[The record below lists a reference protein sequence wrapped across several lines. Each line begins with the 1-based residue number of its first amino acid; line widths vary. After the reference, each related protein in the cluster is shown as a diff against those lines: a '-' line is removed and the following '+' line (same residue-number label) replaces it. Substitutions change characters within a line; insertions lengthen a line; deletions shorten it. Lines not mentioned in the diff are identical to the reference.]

1 MVNVMVKITNKMVT
15 KTLQGCS
22 YTEFWVSPANWQK
35 ATKKDLSKDWFVE
48 CVFFD
53 PRYEKKYPKGFSF
66 RKKANKPQ
74 TIEER
79 KALISFFLKSIPQQ
93 FNDGY
98 NPITKKY
105 MNLRNEGLYPDLLF
119 IEAYR
124 RALEIKSG
132 TKSHLYNIKRAIDRL
147 EEASEA
153 LGMQY
158 IKIKDLR
165 RVDLKRMLDYLKLT
179 DKYYNKFVI
188 YFSSLYRE
196 LIEYECCESNI
207 TRDIYPKKTFKEP
220 RLVLEKNELDRV
232 RKHLEEIHP
241 DFYRYMMIFLY
252 SGARN
257 TELFRLQR
265 KDVDLDKQ
273 EFVILLEKGGQYK
286 RCTKVILSPAL
297 EYWQDICS
305 ECKSPDDYLFAL
317 NFVPSKKMGNKEIV
331 TRFWKR
337 NVKDKLGIEADFY
350 SLKHYMLDN
359 LDSDTAMLLASHT
372 NKNTTA
378 IYQVNKAK
386 KDREMLK
393 QLKIEI

>member
-79 KALISFFLKSIPQQ
+79 KALISLFLKSIPQQ

-105 MNLRNEGLYPDLLF
+105 MVLRNEGLYPDLLF

-132 TKSHLYNIKRAIDRL
+132 TKSHLYNIKRAIERL
-147 EEASEA
+147 EKASEA

-165 RVDLKRMLDYLKLT
+165 RVDLKRMLDYLQLT

-232 RKHLEEIHP
+232 REHLEEAYP

-286 RCTKVILSPAL
+286 RCTKVILGPAL
-297 EYWQDICS
+297 EYWREVCE

>member
-1 MVNVMVKITNKMVT
+1 MITNT
-15 KTLQGCS
+15 IQGCS
-22 YTEFWVSPANWQK
+22 YTELWVSPANWQK
-35 ATKKDLSKDWFVE
+35 ATKKDLDKDWYVQ
-48 CVFFD
+48 CIFFD
-53 PRYEKKYPKGFSF
+53 PRYGKKYPKGFPY

-79 KALISFFLKSIPQQ
+79 KALISFLLKNIPQQ
-93 FNDGY
+93 FNNGY

-105 MNLRNEGLYPDLLF
+105 MNLRDEGLYPDLLF
-119 IEAYR
+119 IEAFK

-132 TKSHLYNIKRAIDRL
+132 TKSHLYNIKRAIERL

-165 RVDLKRMLDYLKLT
+165 RVDLKIMLDYLQLP

-188 YFSSLYRE
+188 YFSSLYRV

-220 RLVLEKNELDRV
+220 RLVLEKNELDKIRE
-232 RKHLEEIHP
+232 HLEETHP
-241 DFYRYMMIFLY
+241 EFYRYMMIFLY

-286 RCTKVILSPAL
+286 RCTKVILTPAL
-297 EYWQDICS
+297 EYWKEVCE
-305 ECKSPDDYLFAL
+305 ECQSPDDYLFAL
-317 NFVPSKKMGNKEIV
+317 NFVPSKKIGHTEIV

-350 SLKHYMLDN
+350 ALKHYMLDN

-378 IYQVNKAK
+378 IYQINKAK

>member
-1 MVNVMVKITNKMVT
+1 MVT
-15 KTLQGCS
+15 KTFEGCS
-22 YTEFWVSPANWQK
+22 YTEFWVSPSNWQK
-35 ATKKDLSKDWFVE
+35 ATKKDLDKEWYVQ
-48 CVFFD
+48 CTFFD
-53 PRYEKKYPKGFSF
+53 PRYEKKYPKGFPY
-66 RKKANKPQ
+66 RKKANRPN

-79 KALISFFLKSIPQQ
+79 KAMISFLLKNIPKQL
-93 FNDGY
+93 NDGY
-98 NPITKKY
+98 NPIIKKY
-105 MNLRNEGLYPDLLF
+105 MHLQKEGLYPDLHF
-119 IEAYR
+119 IEAFR
-124 RALEIKSG
+124 RALEIKTG
-132 TKSHLYNIKRAIDRL
+132 TKSHLYNIKCAIDRL
-147 EEASEA
+147 EKASEV
-153 LGMQY
+153 LEMQN
-158 IKIKDLR
+158 IKVKELR
-165 RVDLKRMLDYLKLT
+165 RVDLKRMLDWLQLP
-179 DKYYNKFVI
+179 DKYYNRFVI

-220 RLVLEKNELDRV
+220 RLVLEKNELDKV
-232 RKHLEEIHP
+232 KEHLEEHYP

-297 EYWQDICS
+297 EYWKEVCE
-305 ECKSPDDYLFAL
+305 ECQSPDDYLFSL
-317 NFVPSKKMGNKEIV
+317 NFVPNKKIGHTEIV

-337 NVKDKLGIEADFY
+337 NVKDKLGVDADFY
-350 SLKHYMLDN
+350 ALKHYMLDN

>member
-1 MVNVMVKITNKMVT
+1 MAT
-15 KTLQGCS
+15 KTFQGCS
-22 YTEFWVSPANWQK
+22 YTDLWVSPANWQK
-35 ATKKDLSKDWFVE
+35 ATKKDLDKDWYVQ
-48 CVFFD
+48 CTFFD
-53 PRYEKKYPKGFSF
+53 PRYEKKYPQGFPF
-66 RKKANKPQ
+66 RKRANKPQ

-79 KALISFFLKSIPQQ
+79 KALVSFFLKSIPQQ

-105 MNLRNEGLYPDLLF
+105 MNVRNEGLYPNLLF
-119 IEAYR
+119 IEAFR
-124 RALEIKSG
+124 RALEMKRNANN
-132 TKSHLYNIKRAIDRL
+132 KRHLYDIQCAINRL
-147 EEASEA
+147 EKASEA
-153 LGMQY
+153 LSMQY
-158 IKIKDLR
+158 IKVKDLR
-165 RVDLKRMLDYLKLT
+165 RVDLKRMLDYLQLP

-196 LIEYECCESNI
+196 LIEYECCETNI

-220 RLVLEKNELDRV
+220 RLVLEKNELEKV
-232 RKHLEEIHP
+232 KEHLKDTYP
-241 DFYRYMMIFLY
+241 NFYRYMMIFLY

-286 RCTKVILSPAL
+286 RCTKVILTPAL
-297 EYWQDICS
+297 EYWKEVCE
-305 ECKSPDDYLFAL
+305 ECQSPDDYLFAL
-317 NFVPSKKMGNKEIV
+317 NFVPSKKIGHTEIV

-350 SLKHYMLDN
+350 ALKHYMLDN

-378 IYQVNKAK
+378 IYQINKAK

>member
-1 MVNVMVKITNKMVT
+1 MVT
-15 KTLQGCS
+15 KTFEGCS
-22 YTEFWVSPANWQK
+22 YTEFWVSPSNWQK
-35 ATKKDLSKDWFVE
+35 ATKKDLDKEWYVQ
-48 CVFFD
+48 CTFFD
-53 PRYEKKYPKGFSF
+53 PRYEKKYPKGFPY
-66 RKKANKPQ
+66 RKKANRPN

-79 KALISFFLKSIPQQ
+79 KAMISFLLKNIPKQL
-93 FNDGY
+93 NDGY
-98 NPITKKY
+98 NPIIKKY
-105 MNLRNEGLYPDLLF
+105 MHLQKEGLYPDLHF
-119 IEAYR
+119 IEAFR
-124 RALEIKSG
+124 RALEIKTG
-132 TKSHLYNIKRAIDRL
+132 TKSHLYNIKCAIDRL
-147 EEASEA
+147 EKASEV
-153 LGMQY
+153 LEMQN
-158 IKIKDLR
+158 IKVKDLR
-165 RVDLKRMLDYLKLT
+165 RVDLKRMLDWLQLP
-179 DKYYNKFVI
+179 DKYYNRFVI

-220 RLVLEKNELDRV
+220 RLVLEKNELDKV
-232 RKHLEEIHP
+232 KEHLEEHYP

-273 EFVILLEKGGQYK
+273 EFVILLENGGQYK

-297 EYWQDICS
+297 EYWCEVCE
-305 ECKSPDDYLFAL
+305 ECQSPDDYLFSL
-317 NFVPSKKMGNKEIV
+317 NFVPSKKMGHTEIV

-337 NVKDKLGIEADFY
+337 NVKDKLGVDADFY
-350 SLKHYMLDN
+350 ALKHYMLDN

-386 KDREMLK
+386 KEREMLK

>member
-1 MVNVMVKITNKMVT
+1 MITNT
-15 KTLQGCS
+15 IQGCS
-22 YTEFWVSPANWQK
+22 YTELWVSPANWQK
-35 ATKKDLSKDWFVE
+35 ATKKDLDKDWYVQ
-48 CVFFD
+48 CIFFD
-53 PRYEKKYPKGFSF
+53 PRYKKKYPKGFPY

-79 KALISFFLKSIPQQ
+79 RALISFLLKNIPQQ
-93 FNDGY
+93 FNNGY

-105 MNLRNEGLYPDLLF
+105 MNLRDEGLYPDLLF
-119 IEAYR
+119 IEAFK

-132 TKSHLYNIKRAIDRL
+132 TKSHLYNIKRAIERL

-158 IKIKDLR
+158 IKVKDLR
-165 RVDLKRMLDYLKLT
+165 RVDLKIMLDYLQLP

-188 YFSSLYRE
+188 YFSSLYRV

-220 RLVLEKNELDRV
+220 RLVLEKNELD
-232 RKHLEEIHP
+232 KIKELLEETHP
-241 DFYRYMMIFLY
+241 EFYRYMMIFLY

-286 RCTKVILSPAL
+286 RCTKVILTPAL
-297 EYWQDICS
+297 EYWKEVCE
-305 ECKSPDDYLFAL
+305 ECQSPDDYLFSL
-317 NFVPSKKMGNKEIV
+317 NFVPSKKMGHTEIV

-350 SLKHYMLDN
+350 ALKHYMLDN

-378 IYQVNKAK
+378 IYQINKAK

>member
-1 MVNVMVKITNKMVT
+1 MITNT
-15 KTLQGCS
+15 IQGCS
-22 YTEFWVSPANWQK
+22 YTELWVSPANWQK
-35 ATKKDLSKDWFVE
+35 ATKKDLDKDWYVQ
-48 CVFFD
+48 CIFFD
-53 PRYEKKYPKGFSF
+53 PRYEKKYPKGFPY

-79 KALISFFLKSIPQQ
+79 KALISFLLKNIPQQ
-93 FNDGY
+93 FNNGY

-105 MNLRNEGLYPDLLF
+105 MNLRDEGLYPDLLF
-119 IEAYR
+119 IEAFK

-132 TKSHLYNIKRAIDRL
+132 TKSHLYNIKRAIERL
-147 EEASEA
+147 EEASES

-158 IKIKDLR
+158 IKVKDLR
-165 RVDLKRMLDYLKLT
+165 RVDLKIMLDYLQLP

-188 YFSSLYRE
+188 YFSSLYRV

-220 RLVLEKNELDRV
+220 RLVLEKNELD
-232 RKHLEEIHP
+232 KIKELLEETHP
-241 DFYRYMMIFLY
+241 EFYRYMMIFLY

-286 RCTKVILSPAL
+286 RCTKVILTPAL
-297 EYWQDICS
+297 EYWKEVCE
-305 ECKSPDDYLFAL
+305 ECQSPDDYLFAL
-317 NFVPSKKMGNKEIV
+317 NFVPNKETGHSEIV
-331 TRFWKR
+331 TKFWKK

-350 SLKHYMLDN
+350 ALKHYMLDN

>member
-1 MVNVMVKITNKMVT
+1 MITNT
-15 KTLQGCS
+15 IQGCS
-22 YTEFWVSPANWQK
+22 YTELWVSPANWQK
-35 ATKKDLSKDWFVE
+35 ATKKDLDKDWYVQ
-48 CVFFD
+48 CIFFD
-53 PRYEKKYPKGFSF
+53 PRYEKKYPKGFPY

-79 KALISFFLKSIPQQ
+79 KALISFLLKNIPQQ
-93 FNDGY
+93 FNNGY

-105 MNLRNEGLYPDLLF
+105 MNLRDEGLYPDLLF
-119 IEAYR
+119 IEAFK

-132 TKSHLYNIKRAIDRL
+132 TKSHLYNIKRAIERL

-165 RVDLKRMLDYLKLT
+165 RVDLKIMLDYLQLP

-188 YFSSLYRE
+188 YFSSLYRV

-220 RLVLEKNELDRV
+220 RLVLEKNELDRI
-232 RKHLEEIHP
+232 KELLEETHP
-241 DFYRYMMIFLY
+241 EFYRYMMIFLY

-286 RCTKVILSPAL
+286 RCTKVILTPAL
-297 EYWQDICS
+297 EYWKEVCE
-305 ECKSPDDYLFAL
+305 ECQSPDDYLFAL
-317 NFVPSKKMGNKEIV
+317 NFVPSKKMGHTEIV

-350 SLKHYMLDN
+350 ALKHYMLDN

>member
-1 MVNVMVKITNKMVT
+1 MITNT
-15 KTLQGCS
+15 IQGCS
-22 YTEFWVSPANWQK
+22 YTELWVSPANWQK
-35 ATKKDLSKDWFVE
+35 ATKKDLDKDWYVQ
-48 CVFFD
+48 CIFFD
-53 PRYEKKYPKGFSF
+53 PRYEKKYPKGFPY

-79 KALISFFLKSIPQQ
+79 KALISFLLKNIPQQ
-93 FNDGY
+93 FNNGY

-105 MNLRNEGLYPDLLF
+105 MNLRDEGLYPDLLF
-119 IEAYR
+119 IEAFK

-132 TKSHLYNIKRAIDRL
+132 TKSHLYNIKRAIERL
-147 EEASEA
+147 EETSEA

-158 IKIKDLR
+158 IKVKDLR
-165 RVDLKRMLDYLKLT
+165 RVDLKIMLDYLQLP

-188 YFSSLYRE
+188 YFSSLYRV

-220 RLVLEKNELDRV
+220 RLVLEKNELD
-232 RKHLEEIHP
+232 KIKELLEETHP
-241 DFYRYMMIFLY
+241 EFYRYMMIFLY

-286 RCTKVILSPAL
+286 RCTKVILTPAL
-297 EYWQDICS
+297 EYWKEVCE
-305 ECKSPDDYLFAL
+305 ECQSPDDYLFSL
-317 NFVPSKKMGNKEIV
+317 NFVPSKKMGHTEIV

-350 SLKHYMLDN
+350 ALKHYMLDN

-378 IYQVNKAK
+378 IYQINKAK

>member
-1 MVNVMVKITNKMVT
+1 MITNT
-15 KTLQGCS
+15 IQGCS
-22 YTEFWVSPANWQK
+22 YTELWVSPANWQK
-35 ATKKDLSKDWFVE
+35 ATKKDLDKDWYVQ
-48 CVFFD
+48 CIFFD
-53 PRYEKKYPKGFSF
+53 PRYEKKYPKGFPY

-79 KALISFFLKSIPQQ
+79 KALISFLLKNIPQQ
-93 FNDGY
+93 FNNGY

-105 MNLRNEGLYPDLLF
+105 MNLRDEGLYPDLLF
-119 IEAYR
+119 IEAFK

-132 TKSHLYNIKRAIDRL
+132 TKSHLYNIKRAIERL

-158 IKIKDLR
+158 IKVKDLR
-165 RVDLKRMLDYLKLT
+165 RVDLKIMLDYLQLP

-188 YFSSLYRE
+188 YFSSLYRV

-220 RLVLEKNELDRV
+220 RLVLEKNELD
-232 RKHLEEIHP
+232 KIKELLEETHP
-241 DFYRYMMIFLY
+241 EFYRYMMIFLY

-286 RCTKVILSPAL
+286 RCTKVILTPAL
-297 EYWQDICS
+297 EYWKEVCE
-305 ECKSPDDYLFAL
+305 ECQSPDDYLFAL
-317 NFVPSKKMGNKEIV
+317 NFVPSKKMGHTEIV

-350 SLKHYMLDN
+350 ALKHYMLDN

-378 IYQVNKAK
+378 IYQVNKSK

>member
-1 MVNVMVKITNKMVT
+1 MITNT
-15 KTLQGCS
+15 IQGCS
-22 YTEFWVSPANWQK
+22 YTELWVSPANWQK
-35 ATKKDLSKDWFVE
+35 ATKKDLDKDWYVQ
-48 CVFFD
+48 CIFFD
-53 PRYEKKYPKGFSF
+53 PRYEKKYPKGFPY

-79 KALISFFLKSIPQQ
+79 KALISFLLKNIPQQ
-93 FNDGY
+93 FNNGY

-105 MNLRNEGLYPDLLF
+105 MNLRDEGLYPDLLF
-119 IEAYR
+119 IEAFK

-132 TKSHLYNIKRAIDRL
+132 TKSHLYNIKRAIERL
-147 EEASEA
+147 EKASEA

-165 RVDLKRMLDYLKLT
+165 RVDLKIMLDYLQLP

-188 YFSSLYRE
+188 YFSSLYRV

-220 RLVLEKNELDRV
+220 RLVLEKNELDRI
-232 RKHLEEIHP
+232 KELLEETHP
-241 DFYRYMMIFLY
+241 EFYRYMMIFLY

-286 RCTKVILSPAL
+286 RCTKVILTPAL
-297 EYWQDICS
+297 EYWKEVCE
-305 ECKSPDDYLFAL
+305 ECQSPEDYLFAL
-317 NFVPSKKMGNKEIV
+317 NFVPSKKMGNTEIV

-350 SLKHYMLDN
+350 ALKHYMLDN

>member
-1 MVNVMVKITNKMVT
+1 MITNT
-15 KTLQGCS
+15 IQGCS
-22 YTEFWVSPANWQK
+22 YTELWVSPANWQK
-35 ATKKDLSKDWFVE
+35 ATKKDLDKDWYVQ
-48 CVFFD
+48 CIFFD
-53 PRYEKKYPKGFSF
+53 PRYGKKYPKGFPY

-79 KALISFFLKSIPQQ
+79 KALISFLLKNIPQQ
-93 FNDGY
+93 FNNGY

-105 MNLRNEGLYPDLLF
+105 MNLRDEGLYPDLLF
-119 IEAYR
+119 IEAFK

-132 TKSHLYNIKRAIDRL
+132 AKSHLYNIKRAIERL

-158 IKIKDLR
+158 IKVKDLR
-165 RVDLKRMLDYLKLT
+165 RVDLKIMLDYLQLP

-188 YFSSLYRE
+188 YFSSLYRV

-220 RLVLEKNELDRV
+220 RLVLEKNELDKIRE
-232 RKHLEEIHP
+232 HLEETHP
-241 DFYRYMMIFLY
+241 EFYRYMMIFLY

-286 RCTKVILSPAL
+286 RCTKVILTPAL
-297 EYWQDICS
+297 EHWKEVCE
-305 ECKSPDDYLFAL
+305 ECQSPDDYLFAL
-317 NFVPSKKMGNKEIV
+317 NFVPSKKMGNTEIV

-350 SLKHYMLDN
+350 ALKHYMLDN

>member
-1 MVNVMVKITNKMVT
+1 MVT
-15 KTLQGCS
+15 KTFEGCS

-35 ATKKDLSKDWFVE
+35 ATKKDLDKEWYVQ
-48 CVFFD
+48 CTFFD
-53 PRYEKKYPKGFSF
+53 PRYEKKYPKGFPY
-66 RKKANKPQ
+66 RKKANRPN

-79 KALISFFLKSIPQQ
+79 KAMISFLLKNIPKQL
-93 FNDGY
+93 NDGY
-98 NPITKKY
+98 NPIIKKY
-105 MNLRNEGLYPDLLF
+105 MHLQKEGLYPDLLF
-119 IEAYR
+119 IEAFR

-132 TKSHLYNIKRAIDRL
+132 TKSHLYNIKCAIDRL
-147 EEASEA
+147 EKASEV
-153 LGMQY
+153 LEMQN
-158 IKIKDLR
+158 IKVKDLR
-165 RVDLKRMLDYLKLT
+165 RVDLKRMLDWLQLP
-179 DKYYNKFVI
+179 DKYYNRFVI

-196 LIEYECCESNI
+196 LIEYECCEFNI

-220 RLVLEKNELDRV
+220 RLVLEKNELDKV
-232 RKHLEEIHP
+232 KEHLEEHYP

-297 EYWQDICS
+297 EYWREVCE
-305 ECKSPDDYLFAL
+305 ECQSPDDYLFSL
-317 NFVPSKKMGNKEIV
+317 NFVPSKKMGHTEIV

-337 NVKDKLGIEADFY
+337 NVKDKLGVDADFY
-350 SLKHYMLDN
+350 ALKHYMLDN

-386 KDREMLK
+386 KEREMLK

>member
-1 MVNVMVKITNKMVT
+1 MITNT
-15 KTLQGCS
+15 IQGCS
-22 YTEFWVSPANWQK
+22 YTELWVSPANWQK
-35 ATKKDLSKDWFVE
+35 ATKKDLDKDWYVQ
-48 CVFFD
+48 CIFFD
-53 PRYEKKYPKGFSF
+53 PRYEKKYPKGFPY

-79 KALISFFLKSIPQQ
+79 KALISFLLKNIPQQ
-93 FNDGY
+93 FNNGY

-105 MNLRNEGLYPDLLF
+105 MNLRDEGLYPDLLF
-119 IEAYR
+119 IEAFK

-132 TKSHLYNIKRAIDRL
+132 AKSHLYNIKRAIERL

-158 IKIKDLR
+158 IKVKDLR
-165 RVDLKRMLDYLKLT
+165 RVDLKIMLDYLQLP

-188 YFSSLYRE
+188 YFSSLYRV

-220 RLVLEKNELDRV
+220 RLVLEKNELDKIRE
-232 RKHLEEIHP
+232 HLEETHP
-241 DFYRYMMIFLY
+241 EFYRYMMIFLY

-286 RCTKVILSPAL
+286 RCTKVILTPAL
-297 EYWQDICS
+297 EHWKEVCE
-305 ECKSPDDYLFAL
+305 ECQSPDDYLFAL
-317 NFVPSKKMGNKEIV
+317 NFVPSKKMGNTEIV

-350 SLKHYMLDN
+350 ALKHYMLDN

>member
-1 MVNVMVKITNKMVT
+1 MVT
-15 KTLQGCS
+15 KTIQGCS
-22 YTEFWVSPANWQK
+22 YTEFWVSPSNWQK

-165 RVDLKRMLDYLKLT
+165 RVDLKRMLDYLQLT
-179 DKYYNKFVI
+179 DKCYNKFVI

-232 RKHLEEIHP
+232 REHLEEAYP

-297 EYWQDICS
+297 EYWREVCE

>member
-1 MVNVMVKITNKMVT
+1 MITNT
-15 KTLQGCS
+15 IQGCS
-22 YTEFWVSPANWQK
+22 YTELWVSPANWQK
-35 ATKKDLSKDWFVE
+35 ATKKDLDKDWYVQ
-48 CVFFD
+48 CIFFD
-53 PRYEKKYPKGFSF
+53 PRYEKKYPKGFPY

-79 KALISFFLKSIPQQ
+79 KALISFLLKNIPQQ
-93 FNDGY
+93 FNNGY

-105 MNLRNEGLYPDLLF
+105 MNLRDEGLYPDLIF
-119 IEAYR
+119 IEAFK

-132 TKSHLYNIKRAIDRL
+132 TKSHLYNIKRAIERL

-165 RVDLKRMLDYLKLT
+165 RVDLKRMLDWLQLP
-179 DKYYNKFVI
+179 DKYYNRFVI

-220 RLVLEKNELDRV
+220 RLVLEKNELDKIRE
-232 RKHLEEIHP
+232 HLEETHP
-241 DFYRYMMIFLY
+241 EFYRYMMIFLY

-286 RCTKVILSPAL
+286 RCTKVILSPSL
-297 EYWQDICS
+297 EYWREVCE
-305 ECKSPDDYLFAL
+305 ECQSPDDYLFSL
-317 NFVPSKKMGNKEIV
+317 NFVPSKKMGHTEIV

-337 NVKDKLGIEADFY
+337 NVKDKLGIEVDFY
-350 SLKHYMLDN
+350 ALKHYMLDN

>member
-1 MVNVMVKITNKMVT
+1 MVT

-22 YTEFWVSPANWQK
+22 YTDLWVSPANWQK
-35 ATKKDLSKDWFVE
+35 ATKKDLDKDWYVQ
-48 CVFFD
+48 CIFFD
-53 PRYEKKYPKGFSF
+53 PRHEKKYPNGFPF
-66 RKKANKPQ
+66 RKRANKPQ

-147 EEASEA
+147 EGASEA

-165 RVDLKRMLDYLKLT
+165 RVDLKRMLDYLQLT

-188 YFSSLYRE
+188 YISSLYRE

-220 RLVLEKNELDRV
+220 RLVLDKNELEKVKD
-232 RKHLEEIHP
+232 HLKDTYP

-286 RCTKVILSPAL
+286 RCTKVILGLAL
-297 EYWQDICS
+297 EYWREVCE
-305 ECKSPDDYLFAL
+305 ECQSPDDYLFAL

>member
-1 MVNVMVKITNKMVT
+1 MITNT
-15 KTLQGCS
+15 IQGCS
-22 YTEFWVSPANWQK
+22 YTELWVSPANWQK
-35 ATKKDLSKDWFVE
+35 ATKKDLDKDWYVQ
-48 CVFFD
+48 CIFFD
-53 PRYEKKYPKGFSF
+53 PRYGKKYPKGFPY

-79 KALISFFLKSIPQQ
+79 KALISFLLKNIPQQ
-93 FNDGY
+93 FNNGY

-105 MNLRNEGLYPDLLF
+105 MNLRDEGLYPDLLF
-119 IEAYR
+119 IEAFKR
-124 RALEIKSG
+124 VLEIKSG
-132 TKSHLYNIKRAIDRL
+132 TKSHLYNIKRAIERL

-165 RVDLKRMLDYLKLT
+165 RVDLKIMLDYLQLP

-188 YFSSLYRE
+188 YFSSLYRV

-220 RLVLEKNELDRV
+220 RLVLEKNELDRI
-232 RKHLEEIHP
+232 KELLEKTHP
-241 DFYRYMMIFLY
+241 EFYRYMMIFLY

-286 RCTKVILSPAL
+286 RCTKVILTPAL
-297 EYWQDICS
+297 EYWKEVCG
-305 ECKSPDDYLFAL
+305 ECQSPDDYLFAL
-317 NFVPSKKMGNKEIV
+317 NFVPSKKMGHTEIV

-350 SLKHYMLDN
+350 ALKHYMLDN

>member
-1 MVNVMVKITNKMVT
+1 MITNT
-15 KTLQGCS
+15 IQGCS
-22 YTEFWVSPANWQK
+22 YTELWVSPANWQK
-35 ATKKDLSKDWFVE
+35 ATKKDLDKDWYVQ
-48 CVFFD
+48 CIFFD
-53 PRYEKKYPKGFSF
+53 PRYGKKYPKGFPY

-79 KALISFFLKSIPQQ
+79 KALISFLLKNIPQQ
-93 FNDGY
+93 FNNGY

-105 MNLRNEGLYPDLLF
+105 MNLRDEGLYPDLLF
-119 IEAYR
+119 IEAFK

-132 TKSHLYNIKRAIDRL
+132 AKSHLYNIKRAIERL

-153 LGMQY
+153 LGVQY
-158 IKIKDLR
+158 IKVKDLR
-165 RVDLKRMLDYLKLT
+165 RVDLKIMLDYLQLP

-188 YFSSLYRE
+188 YFSSLYRV

-220 RLVLEKNELDRV
+220 RLVLEKNELD
-232 RKHLEEIHP
+232 KIKELLEETHP
-241 DFYRYMMIFLY
+241 EFYRYMMIFLY

-286 RCTKVILSPAL
+286 RCTKVILTPAL
-297 EYWQDICS
+297 EYWKEVCE
-305 ECKSPDDYLFAL
+305 ECQSPDDYLFAL
-317 NFVPSKKMGNKEIV
+317 NFVPSKKMGNTEIV

-350 SLKHYMLDN
+350 ALKHYMLDN

>member
-79 KALISFFLKSIPQQ
+79 KALISLFLKSIPQQ

-105 MNLRNEGLYPDLLF
+105 MVLRDEGLYPDLLF

-132 TKSHLYNIKRAIDRL
+132 TKSHLYNIKRAIERL
-147 EEASEA
+147 EKASEA

-165 RVDLKRMLDYLKLT
+165 RVDLKRMLDYLQLT

-232 RKHLEEIHP
+232 REHLEEAYP
-241 DFYRYMMIFLY
+241 NFYRYMMIFLY

-286 RCTKVILSPAL
+286 RCTKVILGPAL
-297 EYWQDICS
+297 EYWREVCE

>member
-1 MVNVMVKITNKMVT
+1 MITNT
-15 KTLQGCS
+15 IQGCS
-22 YTEFWVSPANWQK
+22 YTKLWVSPANWQK
-35 ATKKDLSKDWFVE
+35 ATKKDLDKDWYVQ
-48 CVFFD
+48 CIFFD
-53 PRYEKKYPKGFSF
+53 PRYEKKYPKGFPY

-79 KALISFFLKSIPQQ
+79 KALISFLLKNIPQQ
-93 FNDGY
+93 FNNGY

-105 MNLRNEGLYPDLLF
+105 MNLRDEGLYPDLIF
-119 IEAYR
+119 IEAFK

-132 TKSHLYNIKRAIDRL
+132 TKSHLYNMKRAIERL

-165 RVDLKRMLDYLKLT
+165 RVDLKRMLDWLQLP
-179 DKYYNKFVI
+179 DKYYNRFVI

-220 RLVLEKNELDRV
+220 RLVLEKNELDKIRE
-232 RKHLEEIHP
+232 HLEETHP
-241 DFYRYMMIFLY
+241 EFYRYMMIFLY

-286 RCTKVILSPAL
+286 RCTKVILNPAL
-297 EYWQDICS
+297 EYWKEVCE
-305 ECKSPDDYLFAL
+305 ECQSPDDYLFAL
-317 NFVPSKKMGNKEIV
+317 NFVPSKKMGHTEIV

-350 SLKHYMLDN
+350 ALKHYMLDN

>member
-1 MVNVMVKITNKMVT
+1 MVT

-79 KALISFFLKSIPQQ
+79 KALISLFLKSIPQQ

-105 MNLRNEGLYPDLLF
+105 MVLRDEGLYPDLLF

-132 TKSHLYNIKRAIDRL
+132 TKSHLYNIKRAIERL
-147 EEASEA
+147 EKASEA

-165 RVDLKRMLDYLKLT
+165 RVDLKRMLDYLQLT

-232 RKHLEEIHP
+232 REHLEEAYP
-241 DFYRYMMIFLY
+241 NFYRYMMIFLY

-286 RCTKVILSPAL
+286 RCTKVILGPAL
-297 EYWQDICS
+297 EYWREVCE

>member
-1 MVNVMVKITNKMVT
+1 M
-15 KTLQGCS
+15 
-22 YTEFWVSPANWQK
+22 
-35 ATKKDLSKDWFVE
+35 DKDWYVQ
-48 CVFFD
+48 CIFFD
-53 PRYEKKYPKGFSF
+53 PRYGKKYPKGFPY

-79 KALISFFLKSIPQQ
+79 KALISFLLKNIPQQ
-93 FNDGY
+93 FNNGY

-105 MNLRNEGLYPDLLF
+105 MNLRDEGLYPDLLF
-119 IEAYR
+119 IEAFK

-132 TKSHLYNIKRAIDRL
+132 TKSHLYNIKRAIERL

-165 RVDLKRMLDYLKLT
+165 RVDLKIMLDYLQLP

-188 YFSSLYRE
+188 YFSSLYRV

-220 RLVLEKNELDRV
+220 RLVLEKNELDKIRE
-232 RKHLEEIHP
+232 HLEETHP
-241 DFYRYMMIFLY
+241 EFYRYMMIFLY

-286 RCTKVILSPAL
+286 RCTKVILTPAL
-297 EYWQDICS
+297 EYWKEVCE
-305 ECKSPDDYLFAL
+305 ECQSPDDYLFAL
-317 NFVPSKKMGNKEIV
+317 NFVPSKKIGHTEIV

-350 SLKHYMLDN
+350 ALKHYMLDN

-378 IYQVNKAK
+378 IYQINKAK

>member
-1 MVNVMVKITNKMVT
+1 MVT
-15 KTLQGCS
+15 KTFEGCS
-22 YTEFWVSPANWQK
+22 YTEFWVSPSNWQK
-35 ATKKDLSKDWFVE
+35 ATKKDLDKEWYVQ
-48 CVFFD
+48 CTFFD
-53 PRYEKKYPKGFSF
+53 PRYEKKYPKGFPY
-66 RKKANKPQ
+66 RKKANRPN

-79 KALISFFLKSIPQQ
+79 KAMISFLLKNIPKQL
-93 FNDGY
+93 NDGY
-98 NPITKKY
+98 NPIIKKY
-105 MNLRNEGLYPDLLF
+105 MHLQKEGLYPDLLF
-119 IEAYR
+119 IEAFR

-132 TKSHLYNIKRAIDRL
+132 TKSHLYNIKCAIDRL
-147 EEASEA
+147 EKASEV
-153 LGMQY
+153 LEMQN
-158 IKIKDLR
+158 IKVKDLR
-165 RVDLKRMLDYLKLT
+165 RVDLKRMLDWLQLP
-179 DKYYNKFVI
+179 DKYYNRFVI

-220 RLVLEKNELDRV
+220 RLVLEKNELDKV
-232 RKHLEEIHP
+232 KEHLEEHYP

-297 EYWQDICS
+297 EYWREVCE
-305 ECKSPDDYLFAL
+305 ECQSPDDYLFSL
-317 NFVPSKKMGNKEIV
+317 NFVPSKKMGHTEIV

-337 NVKDKLGIEADFY
+337 NVKDKLGVDADFY
-350 SLKHYMLDN
+350 ALKHYMLDN

-386 KDREMLK
+386 KEREMLK

>member
-1 MVNVMVKITNKMVT
+1 MITNT
-15 KTLQGCS
+15 IQGCI
-22 YTEFWVSPANWQK
+22 YTELCVSPANWQK
-35 ATKKDLSKDWFVE
+35 ATKKDLDKDWYVQ
-48 CVFFD
+48 CIFFD
-53 PRYEKKYPKGFSF
+53 PRYGKKYPKGFPY

-79 KALISFFLKSIPQQ
+79 KALISFLLKNIPQQ
-93 FNDGY
+93 FNNGY

-105 MNLRNEGLYPDLLF
+105 MNLRDEGLYPDLLF
-119 IEAYR
+119 IEAFK

-132 TKSHLYNIKRAIDRL
+132 TKSHLYNIKRSIERL

-165 RVDLKRMLDYLKLT
+165 RVDLKIMLDYLQLP

-188 YFSSLYRE
+188 YLSSLYRV

-220 RLVLEKNELDRV
+220 RLVLEKNELDRI
-232 RKHLEEIHP
+232 KELLEETHP
-241 DFYRYMMIFLY
+241 EFYRYMMIFLY

-286 RCTKVILSPAL
+286 RCTKVILTPAL
-297 EYWQDICS
+297 EHWKEVCE
-305 ECKSPDDYLFAL
+305 ECQSPDDYLFAL
-317 NFVPSKKMGNKEIV
+317 NFVPSKKMGNTEIV

-350 SLKHYMLDN
+350 ALKHYMLDN

>member
-1 MVNVMVKITNKMVT
+1 MVT
-15 KTLQGCS
+15 KTFEGCS

-35 ATKKDLSKDWFVE
+35 ATKKDLDKEWYVQ
-48 CVFFD
+48 CTFFD
-53 PRYEKKYPKGFSF
+53 PRYEKKYPKGFPY
-66 RKKANKPQ
+66 RKKANRPN

-79 KALISFFLKSIPQQ
+79 KAMISFLLKNIPKQL
-93 FNDGY
+93 NDGY
-98 NPITKKY
+98 NPIIKKY
-105 MNLRNEGLYPDLLF
+105 MHLQKEGLYPDLHF
-119 IEAYR
+119 IEAFR
-124 RALEIKSG
+124 RALEIKTG
-132 TKSHLYNIKRAIDRL
+132 TKSHLYNIKCAIDRL
-147 EEASEA
+147 EKASEV
-153 LGMQY
+153 LEMQN

-165 RVDLKRMLDYLKLT
+165 RVDLKRMLDWLQLP
-179 DKYYNKFVI
+179 DKYYNRFVI

-220 RLVLEKNELDRV
+220 RLVLEKNELDKV
-232 RKHLEEIHP
+232 KEHLEEHYP

-297 EYWQDICS
+297 EYWCEVCE
-305 ECKSPDDYLFAL
+305 ECQSPDDYLFSL
-317 NFVPSKKMGNKEIV
+317 NFVPSKKMGHTEIV

-337 NVKDKLGIEADFY
+337 NVKDKLGVDADFY
-350 SLKHYMLDN
+350 ALKHYMLDN

>member
-1 MVNVMVKITNKMVT
+1 MVT
-15 KTLQGCS
+15 KTFQGCS

-35 ATKKDLSKDWFVE
+35 ATKKDLTKEWFVE

-53 PRYEKKYPKGFSF
+53 PRYEKKYPKGFSY
-66 RKKANKPQ
+66 RKKANKPK

-105 MNLRNEGLYPDLLF
+105 MNLRDEGLYPDLLF

-165 RVDLKRMLDYLKLT
+165 RVDLKRMLDYLQLT

-232 RKHLEEIHP
+232 REHLEEAYP

-297 EYWQDICS
+297 EYWREVCE

-350 SLKHYMLDN
+350 ALKHYMLDN

>member
-1 MVNVMVKITNKMVT
+1 MITNT
-15 KTLQGCS
+15 IQGCS
-22 YTEFWVSPANWQK
+22 YTELWVSPANWQK
-35 ATKKDLSKDWFVE
+35 ATKKDLDKDWYVQ
-48 CVFFD
+48 CIFFD
-53 PRYEKKYPKGFSF
+53 PRYEKKYPKGFPY

-79 KALISFFLKSIPQQ
+79 KALISFLLKNIPQQ
-93 FNDGY
+93 FNNGY

-105 MNLRNEGLYPDLLF
+105 MNLRDEGLYPDLLF
-119 IEAYR
+119 IEAFK

-132 TKSHLYNIKRAIDRL
+132 TKSHLYNIKRAIERL
-147 EEASEA
+147 EEASES

-158 IKIKDLR
+158 IKVKDLR
-165 RVDLKRMLDYLKLT
+165 RVDLKIMLDYLQLP

-188 YFSSLYRE
+188 YFSSLYRV

-220 RLVLEKNELDRV
+220 RLVLEKNELD
-232 RKHLEEIHP
+232 KIKELLEETHP
-241 DFYRYMMIFLY
+241 EFYRYMMIFLY

-286 RCTKVILSPAL
+286 RCTKVILTPAL
-297 EYWQDICS
+297 EHWKEVCE
-305 ECKSPDDYLFAL
+305 ECQSPDDYLFAL
-317 NFVPSKKMGNKEIV
+317 NFVPSKKMGNTEIV

-350 SLKHYMLDN
+350 ALKHYMLDN

>member
-79 KALISFFLKSIPQQ
+79 KALISLFLKSIPQQ

-105 MNLRNEGLYPDLLF
+105 MVLRDEGLYPDLLF

-132 TKSHLYNIKRAIDRL
+132 TKSHLYNIKRAIERL
-147 EEASEA
+147 EKASEA

-165 RVDLKRMLDYLKLT
+165 RVDLKRMLDYLQLT

-232 RKHLEEIHP
+232 REHLEEAYP

-286 RCTKVILSPAL
+286 RCTKVILGPAL
-297 EYWQDICS
+297 EYWREVCE

>member
-1 MVNVMVKITNKMVT
+1 MITNT
-15 KTLQGCS
+15 IQGCS
-22 YTEFWVSPANWQK
+22 YTELWVSPANWQK
-35 ATKKDLSKDWFVE
+35 ATKKDLDKDWYVQ

-53 PRYEKKYPKGFSF
+53 PRYEKKYPKGFPY

-79 KALISFFLKSIPQQ
+79 KTLVSFLLKNIPQQ
-93 FNDGY
+93 FNSGY

-105 MNLRNEGLYPDLLF
+105 MNLKDEGLYPDLIF
-119 IEAYR
+119 IEAFK

-132 TKSHLYNIKRAIDRL
+132 TKSHLYNIKRAIERL
-147 EEASEA
+147 EKASEA

-165 RVDLKRMLDYLKLT
+165 RVDLKRMLDYLQLT

-232 RKHLEEIHP
+232 REHLEEEHP

-286 RCTKVILSPAL
+286 RCTKVILTPAL
-297 EYWQDICS
+297 EYWKEVCE

-317 NFVPSKKMGNKEIV
+317 NFIPSKKMGNKEIV
-331 TRFWKR
+331 TRFWKK
-337 NVKDKLGIEADFY
+337 NVKDKLGVDADFY
-350 SLKHYMLDN
+350 ALKHYMLDN

>member
-1 MVNVMVKITNKMVT
+1 MITNT
-15 KTLQGCS
+15 IQGCS
-22 YTEFWVSPANWQK
+22 YTELWVSPANWQK
-35 ATKKDLSKDWFVE
+35 ATKKDLDKDWYVQ
-48 CVFFD
+48 CIFFD
-53 PRYEKKYPKGFSF
+53 PRYGKKYPKGFPY

-79 KALISFFLKSIPQQ
+79 KALISFLLKNIPQQ
-93 FNDGY
+93 FNNGY

-105 MNLRNEGLYPDLLF
+105 MNLRDEGLYPDLLF
-119 IEAYR
+119 IEAFK

-132 TKSHLYNIKRAIDRL
+132 AKSHLYNIKRAIERL

-158 IKIKDLR
+158 IKVKDLR
-165 RVDLKRMLDYLKLT
+165 RVDLKIMLDYLQLP

-188 YFSSLYRE
+188 YFSSLYRV

-220 RLVLEKNELDRV
+220 RLVLEKNELD
-232 RKHLEEIHP
+232 KIKELLEETHP
-241 DFYRYMMIFLY
+241 EFYRYMMIFLY

-286 RCTKVILSPAL
+286 RCTKVILTPAL
-297 EYWQDICS
+297 EHWKEVCE
-305 ECKSPDDYLFAL
+305 ECQSPDDYLFAL
-317 NFVPSKKMGNKEIV
+317 NFVPSKKMGNTEIV

-350 SLKHYMLDN
+350 ALKHYMLDN

>member
-1 MVNVMVKITNKMVT
+1 MITNT
-15 KTLQGCS
+15 IQGCS
-22 YTEFWVSPANWQK
+22 YTELWVSPANWQK
-35 ATKKDLSKDWFVE
+35 ATKKDLDKDWYVQ
-48 CVFFD
+48 CIFFD
-53 PRYEKKYPKGFSF
+53 PRYGKKYPKGFPY

-79 KALISFFLKSIPQQ
+79 KALISFLLKNIPQQ
-93 FNDGY
+93 FNNGY

-105 MNLRNEGLYPDLLF
+105 MNLRDEGLYPDLLF
-119 IEAYR
+119 IEAFK

-132 TKSHLYNIKRAIDRL
+132 TKSHLYNIKRAIERL

-158 IKIKDLR
+158 IKVKDLR
-165 RVDLKRMLDYLKLT
+165 RVDLKRMLDWLQLP
-179 DKYYNKFVI
+179 DKYYNRFVI

-196 LIEYECCESNI
+196 LIEYECCEANI

-220 RLVLEKNELDRV
+220 RLVLEKNELDRI
-232 RKHLEEIHP
+232 KELLEKTHP
-241 DFYRYMMIFLY
+241 EFYRYMMIFLY

-286 RCTKVILSPAL
+286 RCTKVILTPAL
-297 EYWQDICS
+297 EYWKEVCE
-305 ECKSPDDYLFAL
+305 ECQSPDDYLFAL
-317 NFVPSKKMGNKEIV
+317 NFVPSKKMGHTEIV

-350 SLKHYMLDN
+350 ALKHYMLDN

>member
-1 MVNVMVKITNKMVT
+1 MITNT
-15 KTLQGCS
+15 IQGCS
-22 YTEFWVSPANWQK
+22 YTELWVSPANWQK
-35 ATKKDLSKDWFVE
+35 ATKKDLDKDWYVQ
-48 CVFFD
+48 CIFFD
-53 PRYEKKYPKGFSF
+53 PRYEKKYPKGFPY

-79 KALISFFLKSIPQQ
+79 RALISFLLKNIPQQ
-93 FNDGY
+93 FNNGY

-105 MNLRNEGLYPDLLF
+105 MNLRDEGLYPDLLF
-119 IEAYR
+119 IEAFK

-132 TKSHLYNIKRAIDRL
+132 TKSHLYNIKRAIERL

-158 IKIKDLR
+158 IKVKDLR
-165 RVDLKRMLDYLKLT
+165 RVDLKIMLDYLQLP

-188 YFSSLYRE
+188 YFSSLYRV

-220 RLVLEKNELDRV
+220 RLVLEKNELDKI
-232 RKHLEEIHP
+232 RKHLEETHP
-241 DFYRYMMIFLY
+241 EFYRYMMIFLY

-286 RCTKVILSPAL
+286 RCTKVILTPAL
-297 EYWQDICS
+297 EYWKEVCE
-305 ECKSPDDYLFAL
+305 ECQSPDDYLFSL
-317 NFVPSKKMGNKEIV
+317 NFVPSKKMGHTEIV

-350 SLKHYMLDN
+350 ALKHYMLDN

-378 IYQVNKAK
+378 IYQINKAK

>member
-1 MVNVMVKITNKMVT
+1 MITNT
-15 KTLQGCS
+15 IQGCS
-22 YTEFWVSPANWQK
+22 YTELWVSPANWQK
-35 ATKKDLSKDWFVE
+35 ATKKDLDKDWYVQ
-48 CVFFD
+48 CIFFD
-53 PRYEKKYPKGFSF
+53 PRYEKKYPKGFPY

-79 KALISFFLKSIPQQ
+79 KALISFLLKNIPQQ
-93 FNDGY
+93 FNNGY

-105 MNLRNEGLYPDLLF
+105 MNLRDEGLYPDLLF
-119 IEAYR
+119 IEAFK

-132 TKSHLYNIKRAIDRL
+132 TKSHLYNIKRAIERL

-158 IKIKDLR
+158 IKVKDLR
-165 RVDLKRMLDYLKLT
+165 RVDLKIMLDYLQLP

-188 YFSSLYRE
+188 YFSSLYRV

-220 RLVLEKNELDRV
+220 RLVLEKNELD
-232 RKHLEEIHP
+232 KIKELLEETHP
-241 DFYRYMMIFLY
+241 EFYRYMMIFLY

-286 RCTKVILSPAL
+286 RCTKVILTPAL
-297 EYWQDICS
+297 EYWKEVCE
-305 ECKSPDDYLFAL
+305 ECQSPYDYLFSL
-317 NFVPSKKMGNKEIV
+317 NFVPSKKMGHTEIV

-350 SLKHYMLDN
+350 ALKHYMLDN

-378 IYQVNKAK
+378 IYQINKAK

>member
-1 MVNVMVKITNKMVT
+1 MVT
-15 KTLQGCS
+15 KTFEGCS

-35 ATKKDLSKDWFVE
+35 ATKKDLDKEWYVQ
-48 CVFFD
+48 CTFFD
-53 PRYEKKYPKGFSF
+53 PRYEKKYPKGFPY
-66 RKKANKPQ
+66 RKKANRPN

-79 KALISFFLKSIPQQ
+79 KAMISFLLKNIPKQL
-93 FNDGY
+93 NDGY
-98 NPITKKY
+98 NPIIKKY
-105 MNLRNEGLYPDLLF
+105 MHLQKEGLYPDLHF
-119 IEAYR
+119 IEAFR
-124 RALEIKSG
+124 RALEIKTG
-132 TKSHLYNIKRAIDRL
+132 TKSHLYNIKCAIDRL
-147 EEASEA
+147 EKASEV
-153 LGMQY
+153 LEMQN
-158 IKIKDLR
+158 IKVKELR
-165 RVDLKRMLDYLKLT
+165 RVDLKRMLDWLQLP
-179 DKYYNKFVI
+179 DKYYNRFVI

-220 RLVLEKNELDRV
+220 RLVLEKNELDKV
-232 RKHLEEIHP
+232 KEHLEEHYP

-297 EYWQDICS
+297 EYWKEVCE
-305 ECKSPDDYLFAL
+305 ECQSPDDYLFSL
-317 NFVPSKKMGNKEIV
+317 NFVPNKKIGHTEIV

-337 NVKDKLGIEADFY
+337 HVKDKLGIEADFY
-350 SLKHYMLDN
+350 ALKHYMLDN

-372 NKNTTA
+372 NQNTTA

-386 KDREMLK
+386 KERERLK
-393 QLKIEI
+393 QLEIQI